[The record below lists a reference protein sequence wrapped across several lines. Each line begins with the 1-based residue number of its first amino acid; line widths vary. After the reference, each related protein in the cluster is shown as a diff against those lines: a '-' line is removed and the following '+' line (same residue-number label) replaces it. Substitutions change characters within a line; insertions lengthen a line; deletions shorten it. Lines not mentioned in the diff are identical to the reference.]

1 LSAKTKSSGTGIAF
15 RTSRPGPI
23 RTIAGIPVS
32 TGEGLSPVFTNPG
45 NLDVLNRFGEKFRS
59 TGVDIGPGEVHELEV
74 FDYFLENHVQPNR
87 ICDVQCML
95 LWNEWIRHFRS
106 HVSGFPKL
114 IHEKEFRGVITDR
127 FNIEILNNGA
137 RGLIYPGIKFVR

>member
-1 LSAKTKSSGTGIAF
+1 MYAKTKSSGTGIAF
-15 RTSRPGPI
+15 RTPRPGPF

-32 TGEGLSPVFTNPG
+32 TGEGISPVFTSPG
-45 NLDVLNRFGEKFRS
+45 NLDVLNKFGEKFRL
-59 TGVDIGPGEVHELEV
+59 TVVDVGSGDVHELEV

-95 LWNEWIRHFRS
+95 LWNEWIRHFRGR
-106 HVSGFPKL
+106 VSGFPKL

-127 FNIEILNNGA
+127 FGVEIVNNGA